1 MKKHL
6 LIFSLLLAFGALSLQ
21 AQNEAKM
28 LRFPAIHG
36 NQVVFSYAG
45 DLYTVDINGGVARQL
60 TNDPE
65 GFEIFARFSPD
76 GKNIAFTGQ
85 YDGNTEVYVMPAE
98 GGEPKRVTYTAT
110 LDRDDLSD
118 RMGPNN
124 IVMTWKDN
132 ENIVYRSRRITW
144 DDFVGQ
150 LFVAN
155 INGGLGEQLAFDEG
169 GWISYSPDGTKIAFN
184 RVMREFRTWKYYRG
198 GMADDVW
205 IFDFKTKELT
215 NITNNVAQ
223 DIFPMWAGNKIYF
236 CSDRDRTMNIFCY
249 DLNTKAITKVT
260 NYTYYDVKYPSL
272 GDNDIIYENGGMLYR
287 LSLADNS
294 INKIPVQIIGD
305 GISSRTKYV
314 DASKFITSSTVSP
327 DGKRIAL
334 SGRGDIWTVPVESGI
349 TRNLTKSDGVHDR
362 SVAWSPD
369 GEYIAYVSDRT
380 GNDELYIQKQDGKEE
395 AIQLTDPKKVSE
407 TYKYQPV
414 WSPDSKKIAWY
425 DKMNRLMYIDVASKK
440 VTEVAKSQD
449 GEMSDFT
456 WSPDSKWIAYSD
468 GNMSEFSR
476 IFIYNLDSKK
486 AEPVTD
492 TWFNSGNPAFD
503 KNGKYLYF
511 TSERDFRPQYSAI
524 EWNYAY
530 REMSRVYMI
539 TLQKDTPSP
548 FLTENDEVSVDK
560 GEPKDEKPGMPEKPG
575 KPGKPEKPGKD
586 GKGPKKEDS
595 KPIKI
600 DFEGILDRIIP
611 LSGINTAYYYNLQAV
626 ENGLYF
632 GQWGERGGGLMF
644 FDLNEKEVKRV
655 GDNGRFELTPDGKK
669 MLVNNRGS
677 YKVIPAP
684 RHEAKGGMGG
694 PGGPGPGG
702 KDDGID
708 LSNMKKWV
716 NLHEEWAQIYTEAW
730 RQMRDFFY
738 APNMHGNDWPAIHDK
753 YSVLIP
759 YCGDR
764 NDVNYLIGEM
774 IGELNIGHAY
784 TGGGDRNMPKRLKL
798 GLLGAELERDGSGYY
813 KINKILKGESWNDAT
828 KSPLTEIGV
837 NAKEGDF
844 IVAVDGVSTK
854 DMTNIYE
861 ALIDK
866 AGKPVV
872 LSLNAKASEN
882 GARDVVI
889 EPIASENSLYYYN
902 MVQKNIEKVSKAT
915 NGQVGYIH
923 IPDMGMEGL
932 NEFVKYFYPQ
942 LTKKALIIDDR
953 GNGGG
958 NVSPMIIERLRR
970 EASMWTVTRNGS
982 AAEIKPNQMMNG
994 PKVLLFNK
1002 YSASDGDLFPWQFK
1016 HYKLGTTIGT
1026 RSWGGVVGIRGSLPF
1041 IDGGTLNRPEFAPFD
1056 QSGNWIIEGHG
1067 VDPDIVIDNNP
1078 YDEFNGVDA
1087 QLDKA
1092 IEVILEQIKNWPE
1105 APAIPEWPDK
1115 TH

>member
-1 MKKHL
+1 MKKNL
-6 LIFSLLLAFGALSLQ
+6 LIFSLLLALGTLSLQ

-45 DLYTVDINGGVARQL
+45 DLYTVDINGGEARQL
-60 TNDPE
+60 TNDSD

-85 YDGNTEVYVMPAE
+85 YDGNTEVYVMPSQ

-144 DDFVGQ
+144 DDFVGH

-155 INGGLGEQLAFDEG
+155 INGGLGEQLPFEEG
-169 GWISYSPDGTKIAFN
+169 GWISYSPDGQKIAFN

-198 GMADDVW
+198 GMADDIW
-205 IFDFKTKELT
+205 IFDFNTKELT
-215 NITNNVAQ
+215 NITNDVAQ
-223 DIFPMWAGNKIYF
+223 DIFPMWVDNKIYF
-236 CSDRDRTMNIFCY
+236 CSDRDHTMNIFCY
-249 DLNTKAITKVT
+249 NLDNKELTKVT
-260 NYTYYDVKYPSL
+260 DYTYYDVKYPSL
-272 GDNDIIYENGGMLYR
+272 GDNDIVYENGGMLYR
-287 LSLADNS
+287 LNLKD
-294 INKIPVQIIGD
+294 NKIYPIKVKIVND
-305 GISSRTKYV
+305 GISSRKKYV
-314 DASKFITSSTVSP
+314 DASKYINSGDVSP
-327 DGKRIAL
+327 DGKRIVLGA
-334 SGRGDIWTVPVESGI
+334 RGDVWTLPVESGI
-349 TRNLTKSDGVHDR
+349 TRNLTKSDGAHDR
-362 SVAWSPD
+362 NVAWSPD
-369 GEYIAYVSDRT
+369 GEYIAYISDRT

-395 AIQLTDPKKVSE
+395 AIQLTDPKSVSE
-407 TYKYQPV
+407 TYKYQPS
-414 WSPDSKKIAWY
+414 WSPDSKKITWY
-425 DKMNRLMYIDVASKK
+425 DKMNRLMMIDVKSKK

-449 GEMSDFT
+449 GEMRDFA

-468 GNMSEFSR
+468 NNMSEFSR
-476 IFIYNLDSKK
+476 IFIYNVDNQK

-492 TWFNSGNPAFD
+492 TWFNSSNPTFD

-511 TSERDFRPQYSAI
+511 TSERDFNPTYSSV

-530 REMSRVYMI
+530 REMSRIYMI

-548 FLTENDEVSVDK
+548 FLATNDEVSVEK
-560 GEPKDEKPGMPEKPG
+560 GEAKDEKPGKSD
-575 KPGKPEKPGKD
+575 KD
-586 GKGPKKEDS
+586 KS
-595 KPIKI
+595 IKI
-600 DFEGILDRIIP
+600 DFEGIMSRIIP
-611 LSGINTAYYYNLQAV
+611 LPDLNTAYYYDLNAV
-626 ENGLYF
+626 ENGLYYMS
-632 GQWGERGGGLMF
+632 WGNRGGGLYF
-644 FDLNEKEVKRV
+644 YDLSAKEATRI
-655 GDNGRFELTPDGKK
+655 GDFNGYSLTPDGKK
-669 MLVNNRGS
+669 M
-677 YKVIPAP
+677 VIRKRWDMAVINTPK
-684 RHEAKGGMGG
+684 REVKGIDK
-694 PGGPGPGG
+694 P
-702 KDDGID
+702 ID

-784 TGGGDRNMPKRLKL
+784 TGGGDRVETPRLKL
-798 GLLGAELERDGSGYY
+798 GLLGAELERDASGYY
-813 KINKILKGESWNDAT
+813 KIKKILKGESWNDAT
-828 KSPLTEIGV
+828 ISPLTEIGV

-854 DMTNIYE
+854 DMVNIYE
-861 ALIDK
+861 ALVDK
-866 AGKPVV
+866 AGKAVV
-872 LSLNAKASEN
+872 LSLNSKASEST
-882 GARDVVI
+882 ARNVVVM
-889 EPIASENSLYYYN
+889 PIASENSLYYYN
-902 MVQKNIEKVSKAT
+902 MVQNNIEKVNKAT

-923 IPDMGMEGL
+923 IPDMGVEGL

-970 EASMWTVTRNGS
+970 EASMWTVTRNGN
-982 AAEIKPNQMMNG
+982 AAEIKPNQMING

-1056 QSGNWIIEGHG
+1056 QNGNWIIEGHG

-1092 IEVILEQIKNWPE
+1092 IEVILEQMKDWPE
-1105 APAIPEWPDK
+1105 APAVPAWPDK

>member
-1 MKKHL
+1 MKKNL
-6 LIFSLLLAFGALSLQ
+6 LIFSMLLAFGALSLQ

-45 DLYTVDINGGVARQL
+45 DLYTVDINGGEARQL
-60 TNDPE
+60 TNDPD

-85 YDGNTEVYVMPAE
+85 YDGNTEVYVMPAQ

-155 INGGLGEQLAFDEG
+155 INGGLGEQLPFEEG
-169 GWISYSPDGTKIAFN
+169 GWITYSPDGQKIAFN

-205 IFDFKTKELT
+205 IFDFNTKELT

-223 DIFPMWAGNKIYF
+223 DIFPMWAGDKIYF

-249 DLNTKAITKVT
+249 DLKTKALTKVT
-260 NYTYYDVKYPSL
+260 DYTYYDVKYPSL
-272 GDNDIIYENGGMLYR
+272 GDNDIVYENGGELYR
-287 LSLADNS
+287 LSLKDNS
-294 INKIPVQIIGD
+294 IHKIPVQIIGD
-305 GISSRTKYV
+305 GISTRTKYV
-314 DASKFITSSTVSP
+314 DASKFITSGSVSP
-327 DGKRIAL
+327 DGKRVAIGA
-334 SGRGDIWTVPVESGI
+334 RGDVWTLPVESGI

-362 SVAWSPD
+362 NVAWSPD
-369 GEYIAYVSDRT
+369 GEYIAYISDRT
-380 GNDELYIQKQDGKEE
+380 GNDEIYIQKQDGKEE
-395 AIQLTDPKKVSE
+395 AIQLTDPQKVSE
-407 TYKYQPV
+407 TYKYELS

-425 DKMNRLMYIDVASKK
+425 DKMNRLMMIDVATKK
-440 VTEVAKSQD
+440 VTEIAKSEA
-449 GEMSDFT
+449 GEIDDYA
-456 WSPDSKWIAYSD
+456 WSPDSKWIAFCDSK
-468 GNMSEFSR
+468 MSEFSQ
-476 IFIYNLDSKK
+476 IFIYNVDTQKTE
-486 AEPVTD
+486 AVTD
-492 TWFNSGNPAFD
+492 TWFSSGNPTFD

-511 TSERDFRPQYSAI
+511 VSARDFNPTYSNV

-530 REMSRVYMI
+530 REMSRIYMV

-548 FLTENDEVSVDK
+548 FLKKNDEVSIEK
-560 GEPKDEKPGMPEKPG
+560 GDAKDEKPGK
-575 KPGKPEKPGKD
+575 GKD
-586 GKGPKKEDS
+586 KKKDSKKEDDKS
-595 KPIKI
+595 IKI
-600 DFEGILDRIIP
+600 DFEGITSRIIP
-611 LSGINTAYYYNLQAV
+611 LPDLNNSNYYDLQVV
-626 ENGLYF
+626 ENGLYYMK
-632 GQWGERGGGLMF
+632 WGNRGGGLYYY
-644 FDLNEKEVKRV
+644 DLDGKEETKI
-655 GDNGRFELTPDGKK
+655 GDFSGYDLTPDGKK
-669 MLVNNRGS
+669 MVVRKRWNMA
-677 YKVIPAP
+677 VIDAP
-684 RHEAKGGMGG
+684 KREVKGIDN
-694 PGGPGPGG
+694 P
-702 KDDGID
+702 ID

-753 YSVLIP
+753 YAVLIP

-784 TGGGDRNMPKRLKL
+784 TGGGDRNPVRRLTL

-813 KINKILKGESWNDAT
+813 KIKRILKGESWNEAAT
-828 KSPLTEIGV
+828 SPLTELGV

-844 IVAVDGVSTK
+844 IVAIDGVSTK
-854 DMTNIYE
+854 DMNNIYE

-866 AGKPVV
+866 AGKAVV
-872 LSLNAKASEN
+872 LSLNTKASES
-882 GARDVVI
+882 GARDVVVT
-889 EPIASENSLYYYN
+889 PIASENSLYYYN
-902 MVQKNIEKVSKAT
+902 MVQNNIEKVTKAT

-923 IPDMGMEGL
+923 IPDMGPEGL

-970 EASMWTVTRNGS
+970 EASMWTVTRNGN

-1056 QSGNWIIEGHG
+1056 QNGNWIIEGHG

-1078 YDEFNGVDA
+1078 YDEFNGIDA

-1092 IEVILEQIKNWPE
+1092 IEVILEQMKDWPE

>member
-1 MKKHL
+1 MKKNL
-6 LIFSLLLAFGALSLQ
+6 LIFSLLLAFGTLSLQ

-36 NQVVFSYAG
+36 NQVVFSHAG
-45 DLYTVDINGGVARQL
+45 DLYTVEINGGVARQL

-98 GGEPKRVTYTAT
+98 GGEPQRVTYTAT

-144 DDFVGQ
+144 DDFIGH

-155 INGGLGEQLAFDEG
+155 INGGLGEQLPFEEG
-169 GWISYSPDGTKIAFN
+169 SWITYSPDGTKIAFN

-205 IFDFKTKELT
+205 IFDFNTKELT

-223 DIFPMWAGNKIYF
+223 DIFPMWAGDKIYF

-249 DLNTKAITKVT
+249 DLKTKAITKVT

-272 GDNDIIYENGGMLYR
+272 GDNDIVYENGGELFR
-287 LSLADNS
+287 LSLKDNS
-294 INKIPVQIIGD
+294 IHPIPVQIIGD

-314 DASKFITSSTVSP
+314 DASKFITSGDVSP
-327 DGKRIAL
+327 DGKRIVLGA
-334 SGRGDIWTVPVESGI
+334 RGDVWTLPVESGI

-362 SVAWSPD
+362 NVAWSPD
-369 GEYIAYVSDRT
+369 GEYIAYISDRT

-395 AIQLTDPKKVSE
+395 AIQLTDPKSVSE
-407 TYKYQPV
+407 TYKYQPS
-414 WSPDSKKIAWY
+414 WSPDSKKITWY
-425 DKMNRLMYIDVASKK
+425 DKMNRLMMVDVASKK

-449 GEMSDFT
+449 GEMRDFA

-468 GNMSEFSR
+468 NNMSEFSR
-476 IFIYNLDSKK
+476 IFIYNVDTQK

-492 TWFNSGNPAFD
+492 TWFNSSNPTFD

-511 TSERDFRPQYSAI
+511 TSERDFNPTYSSV

-530 REMSRVYMI
+530 REMSRIYMI
-539 TLQKDTPSP
+539 TLLKDTPSP
-548 FLTENDEVSVDK
+548 FLTKNDEVTVDK
-560 GEPKDEKPGMPEKPG
+560 GDAKEEKSG
-575 KPGKPEKPGKD
+575 KSDKGKD
-586 GKGPKKEDS
+586 KKKDSKKEDD
-595 KPIKI
+595 KTIKI
-600 DFEGILDRIIP
+600 DFEGIMSRIIP
-611 LSGINTAYYYNLQAV
+611 LPDLNTAYYYDLNAV
-626 ENGLYF
+626 ENGLYYMS
-632 GQWGERGGGLMF
+632 WGNRGGGLYYY
-644 FDLNEKEVKRV
+644 DLEEKEATKI
-655 GDNGRFELTPDGKK
+655 GDFNDYYLTPDGKK
-669 MLVNNRGS
+669 MVVRKRWNIA
-677 YKVIPAP
+677 VINAP
-684 RHEAKGGMGG
+684 KREVKGIDE
-694 PGGPGPGG
+694 P
-702 KDDGID
+702 ID

-753 YSVLIP
+753 YAVLIP

-784 TGGGDRNMPKRLKL
+784 TGGGDRVETPRLKL

-828 KSPLTEIGV
+828 ISPLTEIGV
-837 NAKEGDF
+837 NANEGDF

-854 DMTNIYE
+854 DMNNIYE
-861 ALIDK
+861 ALVDK
-866 AGKPVV
+866 AGKAVV
-872 LSLNAKASEN
+872 LSLNTKASEG
-882 GARDVVI
+882 GARDVVVT
-889 EPIASENSLYYYN
+889 PIASENSLYYYN
-902 MVQKNIEKVSKAT
+902 MVQNNIEKVSKAT

-923 IPDMGMEGL
+923 IPDMGPEGL

-970 EASMWTVTRNGS
+970 EASMWTVTRNGN
-982 AAEIKPNQMMNG
+982 AAEIKPNQMING

-1056 QSGNWIIEGHG
+1056 QNGNWIIEGHG

-1092 IEVILEQIKNWPE
+1092 IEVILEQMKDWPE
-1105 APAIPEWPDK
+1105 APAVPEWPDK

>member
-1 MKKHL
+1 MKRKL
-6 LIFSLLLAFGALSLQ
+6 LIFSMLLALGTFAMQ
-21 AQNEAKM
+21 AQDNAKM

-45 DLYTVDINGGVARQL
+45 DLYTVGINGGVAQQL
-60 TNDPE
+60 TNDPD

-76 GKNIAFTGQ
+76 GKKIAFTGQ
-85 YDGNTEVYVMPAE
+85 YDGNTEVYVIPSE
-98 GGEPKRVTYTAT
+98 GGVPQRVTYTAT

-124 IVMTWKDN
+124 ILMTWKDN
-132 ENIVYRSRRITW
+132 ENIVYRSRKITW
-144 DDFVGQ
+144 DDFIGH

-155 INGGLGEQLAFDEG
+155 INGGLNEQLPFSEG
-169 GWISYSPDGTKIAFN
+169 GWLSYSPDGSKIAFN

-205 IFDFKTKELT
+205 IFDFNTKELT
-215 NITNNVAQ
+215 NITNNDAQ
-223 DIFPMWAGNKIYF
+223 DIFPMWVGNKIYF

-249 DLNTKAITKVT
+249 NIDNKQLTKIT
-260 NYTYYDVKYPSL
+260 NYTLYDVKYPSL
-272 GDNDIIYENGGMLYR
+272 GDNDIVYENGGELFR
-287 LSLADNS
+287 LSLKDHS
-294 INKIPVQIIGD
+294 IHPIPVKIMSD

-314 DASKFITSSTVSP
+314 DASKNITSSTVSP

-334 SGRGDIWTVPVESGI
+334 GARGDIWTVPVEQGI

-362 SVAWSPD
+362 NVAWSPD
-369 GEYIAYVSDRT
+369 GEYIAYISDRT

-395 AIQLTDPKKVSE
+395 AIQLTDPQSVSE
-407 TYKYQPV
+407 TYKYSAK
-414 WSPDSKKIAWY
+414 WSPDSKKLVWY
-425 DKMNRLMYIDVASKK
+425 DKMNRLIMIDVKSKK
-440 VTEVAKSQD
+440 VTEITRSQA
-449 GEMSDFT
+449 GEIRNFT
-456 WSPDSKWIAYSD
+456 WSPDSKWIAFVSS
-468 GNMSEFSR
+468 NISEFSR
-476 IFIYNLDSKK
+476 IFIYNIDNQKI
-486 AEPVTD
+486 EPVTD
-492 TWFNSGNPAFD
+492 TWFNSSNPVFD

-511 TSERDFRPQYSAI
+511 TSERDFNPTYSNV
-524 EWNYAY
+524 EWNFAY
-530 REMSRVYMI
+530 SEMSRIYLV

-548 FLTENDEVSVDK
+548 FLTGNDEVEIEKSEGKNAKDDK
-560 GEPKDEKPGMPEKPG
+560 DKKKDSKKNDEK
-575 KPGKPEKPGKD
+575 
-586 GKGPKKEDS
+586 S
-595 KPIKI
+595 IKI
-600 DFEGILDRIIP
+600 DFEGIMNRIISIP
-611 LSGINTAYYYNLQAV
+611 DMDVAYYYNLQAV
-626 ENGLYF
+626 ENGLYYAI
-632 GQWGERGGGLMF
+632 WGDKRGLYF
-644 FDLNEKEVKRV
+644 FDMNEKESNKI
-655 GDNGRFELTPDGKK
+655 GDFGSYELTPDGKK
-669 MLVNNRGS
+669 MLVRNHGK
-677 YKVIPAP
+677 YMVINAP
-684 RHEAKGGMGG
+684 KREVKGAE
-694 PGGPGPGG
+694 
-702 KDDGID
+702 KDAID
-708 LSNMKKWV
+708 LSSMKKWV

-784 TGGGDRNMPKRLKL
+784 TGGGDRNPVRRLKT
-798 GLLGAELERDGSGYY
+798 GLLGAELERDASGYY
-813 KINKILKGESWNDAT
+813 KITKILKGESWNDGT
-828 KSPLTEIGV
+828 ISPLTEIGV

-854 DMTNIYE
+854 DMNNIYE

-866 AGKPVV
+866 AGKAVL
-872 LSLNAKASEN
+872 LSLNGSASEK
-882 GARDVVI
+882 GARDVVVK
-889 EPIASENSLYYYN
+889 PIASENSLYYYN
-902 MVQKNIEKVSKAT
+902 MVQNNIEKVSKAT
-915 NGQVGYIH
+915 DGQVGYIH
-923 IPDMGMEGL
+923 IPDMGPEGL

-970 EASMWTVTRNGS
+970 EVAMYTMTRNSG
-982 AAEIKPNQMMNG
+982 AEIKPFQMMNG

-1016 HYKLGTTIGT
+1016 HYKIGTTIGT

-1056 QSGNWIIEGHG
+1056 QNGNWIIEGHG

-1078 YDEFNGVDA
+1078 YDEFNGIDA

-1092 IEVILEQIKNWPE
+1092 IEVILEQMKDWPKQPE
-1105 APAIPEWPDK
+1105 MPAWPDK

>member
-1 MKKHL
+1 MKCKL
-6 LIFSLLLAFGALSLQ
+6 FIFSLLLAGTLTVQ
-21 AQNEAKM
+21 AQNDAKM

-45 DLYTVDINGGVARQL
+45 DLYTVDIKGGLARQL

-98 GGEPKRVTYTAT
+98 GGEPQRVTYTAT

-144 DDFVGQ
+144 DDFIGH

-155 INGGLGEQLAFDEG
+155 INGGLGEQLPFEEG
-169 GWISYSPDGTKIAFN
+169 GWITYSPDGTKIAFN

-205 IFDFKTKELT
+205 IFDFNTKELT

-223 DIFPMWAGNKIYF
+223 DIFPMWAGDKIYF

-249 DLNTKAITKVT
+249 DLKTKAITKVT

-272 GDNDIIYENGGMLYR
+272 GDNDIVYENGGELFR
-287 LSLADNS
+287 LSLKDHS
-294 INKIPVQIIGD
+294 IHPIPVQIIGD
-305 GISSRTKYV
+305 GISTRTKYI
-314 DASKFITSSTVSP
+314 DASKFITSGDVSP
-327 DGKRIAL
+327 DGKRIVLGA
-334 SGRGDIWTVPVESGI
+334 RGDVWTLPVESGI

-362 SVAWSPD
+362 NVAWSPD
-369 GEYIAYVSDRT
+369 GEYIAYISDRT

-395 AIQLTDPKKVSE
+395 AIQLTDPQKVSE
-407 TYKYQPV
+407 TYKYQPS
-414 WSPDSKKIAWY
+414 WSPDSKKITWY
-425 DKMNRLMYIDVASKK
+425 DKMNRLMMIDVASKK

-449 GEMSDFT
+449 GEMRDFS

-468 GNMSEFSR
+468 NNMSEFSR
-476 IFIYNLDSKK
+476 IFIYNVDTQK

-492 TWFNSGNPAFD
+492 TWFNSSNPTFD

-511 TSERDFRPQYSAI
+511 TSERDFNPTYSSV

-530 REMSRVYMI
+530 REMSRIYII

-548 FLTENDEVSVDK
+548 FLTKNDEVTVDK
-560 GEPKDEKPGMPEKPG
+560 GEAKDEKSG
-575 KPGKPEKPGKD
+575 KSDKGKD
-586 GKGPKKEDS
+586 KKKDSKKEDALS
-595 KPIKI
+595 IKI
-600 DFEGILDRIIP
+600 DFEGIMSRIIP
-611 LSGINTAYYYNLQAV
+611 LPDLNTAYYYDLNAV
-626 ENGLYF
+626 ENGLYYMS
-632 GQWGERGGGLMF
+632 WGNRGSVLYF
-644 FDLNEKEVKRV
+644 YDLEEKEATKI
-655 GDNGRFELTPDGKK
+655 GDFNDYYMTPDGKK
-669 MLVNNRGS
+669 MVVRKRWNIA
-677 YKVIPAP
+677 VINAP
-684 RHEAKGGMGG
+684 KREVKGIDE
-694 PGGPGPGG
+694 P
-702 KDDGID
+702 ID

-753 YSVLIP
+753 YAVLIP

-784 TGGGDRNMPKRLKL
+784 TGGGDRVETLRLKL

-828 KSPLTEIGV
+828 ISPLTEIGV

-844 IVAVDGVSTK
+844 IVAIDGVSTK
-854 DMTNIYE
+854 DMVNIYE

-866 AGKPVV
+866 AGKAVV
-872 LSLNAKASEN
+872 LSLNSKASES
-882 GARDVVI
+882 GARDVVVTPI
-889 EPIASENSLYYYN
+889 ESENSLYYYN
-902 MVQKNIEKVSKAT
+902 MVQNNIEKVSKAT

-923 IPDMGMEGL
+923 IPDMGVEGL

-970 EASMWTVTRNGS
+970 EASMWTVTRNGN
-982 AAEIKPNQMMNG
+982 AAEIKPNQMVNG

-1056 QSGNWIIEGHG
+1056 QNGNWIIEGHG

-1092 IEVILEQIKNWPE
+1092 IEVILEQMKDWPE

>member
-1 MKKHL
+1 MKKNL
-6 LIFSLLLAFGALSLQ
+6 LIFSMLLAFGALSLQ

-45 DLYTVDINGGVARQL
+45 DLYTVDINGGEARQL
-60 TNDPE
+60 TNDPD

-85 YDGNTEVYVMPAE
+85 YDGNTEVYVMPAQ
-98 GGEPKRVTYTAT
+98 GGEPKRVTYTST

-155 INGGLGEQLAFDEG
+155 INGGLGEQLPFEEG
-169 GWISYSPDGTKIAFN
+169 GWITYSPDGQKIAFN

-205 IFDFKTKELT
+205 IFDFNTKELT

-223 DIFPMWAGNKIYF
+223 DIFPMWAGDKIYF

-249 DLNTKAITKVT
+249 DLKTKAITKVT

-272 GDNDIIYENGGMLYR
+272 GDNDIVYENGGMLYR
-287 LSLADNS
+287 LSLKDNS
-294 INKIPVQIIGD
+294 IHPIKVRIVND
-305 GISSRTKYV
+305 GISSRTKYI
-314 DASKFITSSTVSP
+314 DASKFITSGDVSP
-327 DGKRIAL
+327 DGKRIVLGA
-334 SGRGDIWTVPVESGI
+334 RGDVWTLPVESGI

-362 SVAWSPD
+362 NVAWSPD
-369 GEYIAYVSDRT
+369 GEYIAYISDRT

-395 AIQLTDPKKVSE
+395 AIQLTDPKSVSE
-407 TYKYQPV
+407 TYKYQPS

-425 DKMNRLMYIDVASKK
+425 DKMNRLMVIDVASKK
-440 VTEVAKSQD
+440 VTEVAKSQA
-449 GEMSDFT
+449 GEMGDFT
-456 WSPDSKWIAYSD
+456 WSPDSKWIAYTD
-468 GNMSEFSR
+468 ANMSEFSR
-476 IFIYNLDSKK
+476 IFIYNVDTQKS
-486 AEPVTD
+486 EPVTD
-492 TWFNSGNPAFD
+492 TWFNSSNPTFD

-511 TSERDFRPQYSAI
+511 TSERDFNPTYSSV

-530 REMSRVYMI
+530 REQSRIYLI

-548 FLTENDEVSVDK
+548 FLAKNDEVKVEK
-560 GEPKDEKPGMPEKPG
+560 GEAKEEKH
-575 KPGKPEKPGKD
+575 GKD
-586 GKGPKKEDS
+586 KKKDSKKEDNKS
-595 KPIKI
+595 IKI
-600 DFEGILDRIIP
+600 DFEGIMSRIIP
-611 LSGINTAYYYNLQAV
+611 LSDIKTAYYYELKGV
-626 ENGLYF
+626 ENGLYYMS
-632 GQWGERGGGLMF
+632 WGNRGGGLYYY
-644 FDLNEKEVKRV
+644 DLEEKEATRI
-655 GDNGRFELTPDGKK
+655 GDFNGYGLTPDGKK
-669 MLVNNRGS
+669 MIVR
-677 YKVIPAP
+677 KRWDIAVINAP
-684 RHEAKGGMGG
+684 KREVKSIDN
-694 PGGPGPGG
+694 PV
-702 KDDGID
+702 D

-784 TGGGDRNMPKRLKL
+784 TGGGDRVETSRLKL

-813 KINKILKGESWNDAT
+813 KIKKILKGESWNDAT
-828 KSPLTEIGV
+828 ISPLTEIGV

-854 DMTNIYE
+854 NMNNIYE
-861 ALIDK
+861 SLVDK
-866 AGKPVV
+866 AGKAVV
-872 LSLNAKASEN
+872 LTLNTKASEN
-882 GARDVVI
+882 GARDVVVT
-889 EPIASENSLYYYN
+889 PISSENSLYYYN
-902 MVQKNIEKVSKAT
+902 MVQNNIEKVNKAT

-923 IPDMGMEGL
+923 IPDMGREGL

-970 EASMWTVTRNGS
+970 EAAMWTVTRNGG

-1056 QSGNWIIEGHG
+1056 QNGNWIIEGHG

-1078 YDEFNGVDA
+1078 YDEFNGIDA

-1092 IEVILEQIKNWPE
+1092 IEVILEQMKDWPE
-1105 APAIPEWPDK
+1105 APAVPAWPDK

>member
-1 MKKHL
+1 MKRNL
-6 LIFSLLLAFGALSLQ
+6 LIFSMLLALGTLSMQ

-60 TNDPE
+60 TNDPD

-85 YDGNTEVYVMPAE
+85 YDGNTEVYVMPSE
-98 GGEPKRVTYTAT
+98 GGEPQRVTYTAT

-155 INGGLGEQLAFDEG
+155 INGGLGEQLPFAEG
-169 GWISYSPDGTKIAFN
+169 GWISYSPDGQKIAFN

-205 IFDFKTKELT
+205 IFDFNTKELT
-215 NITNNVAQ
+215 NITNNDAQ
-223 DIFPMWAGNKIYF
+223 DIFPMWAGNKVYF

-249 DLNTKAITKVT
+249 NLDNKQLTKVT
-260 NYTYYDVKYPSL
+260 DYTYYDVKYPSL
-272 GDNDIIYENGGMLYR
+272 GDNDIVYENGGELYR
-287 LSLADNS
+287 LSLKDNS
-294 INKIPVQIIGD
+294 IHPILVQIIGD

-314 DASKFITSSTVSP
+314 DASKFITSGDVSP
-327 DGKRIAL
+327 DGKRIVLGA
-334 SGRGDIWTVPVESGI
+334 RGDVWTLPVESGI

-362 SVAWSPD
+362 NVAWSPD
-369 GEYIAYVSDRT
+369 GEYIAYISDRT

-395 AIQLTDPKKVSE
+395 AIQLTDPKLVSE
-407 TYKYQPV
+407 TYKYQPS
-414 WSPDSKKIAWY
+414 WSPDSKKITWY
-425 DKMNRLMYIDVASKK
+425 DKMNRLMMVDVASKK

-449 GEMSDFT
+449 GEMRDFT

-468 GNMSEFSR
+468 NNMSEFSR
-476 IFIYNLDSKK
+476 IFIYNVDTQK

-492 TWFNSGNPAFD
+492 TWFNSSNPTFD

-511 TSERDFRPQYSAI
+511 TSERDFNPNYSSI
-524 EWNYAY
+524 EWNFSYD
-530 REMSRVYMI
+530 EMSRIYII

-548 FLTENDEVSVDK
+548 FLTKNDEVTVDK
-560 GEPKDEKPGMPEKPG
+560 GDAKEEKSG
-575 KPGKPEKPGKD
+575 KSDKGKD
-586 GKGPKKEDS
+586 KKKDSKKEDDKS
-595 KPIKI
+595 IKI
-600 DFEGILDRIIP
+600 DFEGIMSRVIP
-611 LSGINTAYYYNLQAV
+611 LPDLNTAYYYDLNAV
-626 ENGLYF
+626 ENGLYYMS
-632 GQWGERGGGLMF
+632 WGNRGGGLYF
-644 FDLNEKEVKRV
+644 YDLEEKEATKI
-655 GDNGRFELTPDGKK
+655 GDFNDYYLTPDGKK
-669 MLVNNRGS
+669 MVVRKRWNIA
-677 YKVIPAP
+677 VINAP
-684 RHEAKGGMGG
+684 KREVKGIDE
-694 PGGPGPGG
+694 P
-702 KDDGID
+702 ID

-738 APNMHGNDWPAIHDK
+738 APNMHGNDWSAIHDK
-753 YSVLIP
+753 YAVLIP

-764 NDVNYLIGEM
+764 DDVNYLIGEM

-784 TGGGDRNMPKRLKL
+784 TGGGDRDPVRRLKL

-828 KSPLTEIGV
+828 ISPLTEIGV
-837 NAKEGDF
+837 NAKEGDY

-866 AGKPVV
+866 AGKAV
-872 LSLNAKASEN
+872 LISLNSKASEN
-882 GARDVVI
+882 GARDVVVT
-889 EPIASENSLYYYN
+889 PIASENSLYYYN
-902 MVQKNIEKVSKAT
+902 MVQNNIEKVSKAT

-923 IPDMGMEGL
+923 IPDMGPEGL

-1016 HYKLGTTIGT
+1016 HYKIGTTIGT

-1056 QSGNWIIEGHG
+1056 QNGNWIIEGHG

-1092 IEVILEQIKNWPE
+1092 IEVILEQMKDWPE

>member
-1 MKKHL
+1 MKKHFF
-6 LIFSLLLAFGALSLQ
+6 IFTILLALGTLSLQ

-60 TNDPE
+60 TNDPD

-98 GGEPKRVTYTAT
+98 GGVPQRVTYTAT

-144 DDFVGQ
+144 DDFVGH

-155 INGGLGEQLAFDEG
+155 INGGLGEMLPFNEG
-169 GWISYSPDGTKIAFN
+169 GWITYSPDGQKIAFN
-184 RVMREFRTWKYYRG
+184 RVMREFRTWKYYKG

-205 IFDFKTKELT
+205 IFDFNTKELT
-215 NITNNVAQ
+215 NITNNDAQ

-249 DLNTKAITKVT
+249 DIDTKQIAKVT
-260 NYTYYDVKYPSL
+260 NYTYYDVKFPSL
-272 GDNDIIYENGGMLYR
+272 SDNDIVYENGGELFR
-287 LSLADNS
+287 LSLKDNS
-294 INKIPVQIIGD
+294 IHKIPVEIVGD
-305 GISSRTKYV
+305 GISSRKKYV
-314 DASKFITSSTVSP
+314 DASKNITSGSVSP
-327 DGKRIAL
+327 DGKRIVL
-334 SGRGDIWTVPVESGI
+334 SARGDVWTLPVESGI

-362 SVAWSPD
+362 NVAWSPD
-369 GEYIAYVSDRT
+369 GEYIAYISDRT

-395 AIQLTDPKKVSE
+395 AIQLTDPQKVSE
-407 TYKYQPV
+407 TYKYQPS
-414 WSPDSKKIAWY
+414 WSPDSKKIVWY
-425 DKMNRLMYIDVASKK
+425 DKMNRLMMIDVASKK
-440 VTEVAKSQD
+440 VTEIAKSED
-449 GEMSDFT
+449 GEMSDFA

-468 GNMSEFSR
+468 SKVSEFSR
-476 IFIYNLDSKK
+476 IFIYNVDSKK
-486 AEPVTD
+486 TEVVTD
-492 TWFNSGNPAFD
+492 TWFNSENPTFD

-511 TSERDFRPQYSAI
+511 TSERDFNPTYSNV

-530 REMSRVYMI
+530 REMSRIYMV

-548 FLTENDEVSVDK
+548 FLATNDEVSIEK
-560 GEPKDEKPGMPEKPG
+560 GDAKDEKPGK
-575 KPGKPEKPGKD
+575 
-586 GKGPKKEDS
+586 DS
-595 KPIKI
+595 KKDDVKSIKI
-600 DFEGILDRIIP
+600 DFEGITNRIIP
-611 LSGINTAYYYNLQAV
+611 LPDVKTAYYYDLQAV
-626 ENGLYF
+626 ENGLYYMT
-632 GQWGERGGGLMF
+632 WSNRDGGLF
-644 FDLNEKEVKRV
+644 YYDLGEKEATKI
-655 GDNGRFELTPDGKK
+655 GDFNGYYLTPDGKK
-669 MLVNNRGS
+669 MVLRKRWDMAVVNTPKR
-677 YKVIPAP
+677 
-684 RHEAKGGMGG
+684 EMKGIEN
-694 PGGPGPGG
+694 P
-702 KDDGID
+702 ID

-716 NLHEEWAQIYTEAW
+716 NLHEEWAQIYQEAW

-738 APNMHGNDWPAIHDK
+738 APNMHGNDWPAIYEK
-753 YSVLIP
+753 YAVLIP

-784 TGGGDRNMPKRLKL
+784 TGGGDRNPVRRLTT

-828 KSPLTEIGV
+828 ISPLTEIGV
-837 NAKEGDF
+837 NANEGDF
-844 IVAVDGVSTK
+844 IVAIDGVSTK
-854 DMTNIYE
+854 DMTNFYE

-866 AGKPVV
+866 ANKPVV
-872 LSLNAKASEN
+872 LSLNARASEK
-882 GARDVVI
+882 GARDVVVK
-889 EPIASENSLYYYN
+889 PIASENSLYYYN
-902 MVQKNIEKVSKAT
+902 MVQTNIEKVSKAT

-923 IPDMGMEGL
+923 IPDMGPEGL

-970 EASMWTVTRNGS
+970 EAAMWTITRNGG

-1078 YDEFNGVDA
+1078 YDEFNGIDA

-1092 IEVILEQIKNWPE
+1092 IEVILEQMKDWPE
-1105 APAIPEWPDK
+1105 APAVPEWPDK

>member
-132 ENIVYRSRRITW
+132 ENIVYRSRRVTW

-155 INGGLGEQLAFDEG
+155 INGGLGEQLPFDEG

-1092 IEVILEQIKNWPE
+1092 IEVILEQMKNWPE

>member
-1 MKKHL
+1 MKKHFF
-6 LIFSLLLAFGALSLQ
+6 IFTMLLALGTLSLQ

-60 TNDPE
+60 TNDPD

-98 GGEPKRVTYTAT
+98 GGVPQRVTYTAT

-155 INGGLGEQLAFDEG
+155 IKGGLGEQLPFEEG
-169 GWISYSPDGTKIAFN
+169 GWITYSPDGQKIAFN

-223 DIFPMWAGNKIYF
+223 DIFPMWAGDKIYF

-249 DLNTKAITKVT
+249 DLNTKQTTKVT
-260 NYTYYDVKYPSL
+260 DYTYYDVKYPSL
-272 GDNDIIYENGGMLYR
+272 GDNDIVYENGGELYR
-287 LSLADNS
+287 LSLKDNS
-294 INKIPVQIIGD
+294 INKIQVQIIGD
-305 GISSRTKYV
+305 GISSRTKYI
-314 DASKFITSSTVSP
+314 DASKFITSGDVSP
-327 DGKRIAL
+327 DGKRIVLGA
-334 SGRGDIWTVPVESGI
+334 RGDVWTLPVESGI

-362 SVAWSPD
+362 NVAWSPD
-369 GEYIAYVSDRT
+369 GEYIAYISDRT

-395 AIQLTDPKKVSE
+395 AIKLTDPQKVSE
-407 TYKYQPV
+407 TYKYQPS

-425 DKMNRLMYIDVASKK
+425 DKMNRLMMIDVKSKK

-449 GEMSDFT
+449 GEMSDFA

-468 GNMSEFSR
+468 NNMSEFSR
-476 IFIYNLDSKK
+476 IFIYNVDTQKI
-486 AEPVTD
+486 EPVTD
-492 TWFNSGNPAFD
+492 TWFNSSNPTFD

-511 TSERDFRPQYSAI
+511 TSERDFNPTYSSV

-530 REMSRVYMI
+530 REMSRIYMI

-548 FLTENDEVSVDK
+548 FLAKNDEVTVDK
-560 GEPKDEKPGMPEKPG
+560 GEAKDEKSSKSD
-575 KPGKPEKPGKD
+575 KSKD
-586 GKGPKKEDS
+586 KKKDTKKEDDKS
-595 KPIKI
+595 IKI
-600 DFEGILDRIIP
+600 DFEGITSRIIP
-611 LSGINTAYYYNLQAV
+611 LPELNTGYYYYLQAV
-626 ENGLYF
+626 ENGLYYMT
-632 GQWGERGGGLMF
+632 WSNRGGGLYYY
-644 FDLNEKEVKRV
+644 DLDEKEATKI
-655 GDNGRFELTPDGKK
+655 GDFSGYYITPDGKK
-669 MLVNNRGS
+669 MAIRKRWDLA
-677 YKVIPAP
+677 VINTPK
-684 RHEAKGGMGG
+684 REVKGIEK
-694 PGGPGPGG
+694 P
-702 KDDGID
+702 ID

-798 GLLGAELERDGSGYY
+798 GLLGAELERDDSGYY
-813 KINKILKGESWNDAT
+813 KIKKILKGESWNEAT

-854 DMTNIYE
+854 DMVNIHE

-872 LSLNAKASEN
+872 LSLNSKASES
-882 GARDVVI
+882 GAHDVVI
-889 EPIASENSLYYYN
+889 EPIASENALYYYN
-902 MVQKNIEKVSKAT
+902 MVQNNIEKVSKAT

-923 IPDMGMEGL
+923 IPDMGPEGL

-970 EASMWTVTRNGS
+970 EAAMWTITRNGTQ
-982 AAEIKPNQMMNG
+982 AEIKPNQMMNG

-1056 QSGNWIIEGHG
+1056 QNGNWIIEGHG

-1092 IEVILEQIKNWPE
+1092 IEVILEQMKDWPE
-1105 APAIPEWPDK
+1105 APAVPEWPDK

>member
-1 MKKHL
+1 MKCKL
-6 LIFSLLLAFGALSLQ
+6 FIFSMLFVIGALSSQ

-36 NQVVFSYAG
+36 NQVVFSHAG
-45 DLYTVDINGGVARQL
+45 DLYTVDVNGGVARQL
-60 TNDPE
+60 TNDPD

-76 GKNIAFTGQ
+76 GKHIAFTGQ

-98 GGEPKRVTYTAT
+98 GGVPQRVTYTAT

-155 INGGLGEQLAFDEG
+155 INGGLGEQLPFEEG
-169 GWISYSPDGTKIAFN
+169 GWISYSPDGQKIAFN

-205 IFDFKTKELT
+205 IFDFNTKELT

-249 DLNTKAITKVT
+249 DLQTKAITKIT

-272 GDNDIIYENGGMLYR
+272 GNNDIVYENGGELYR
-287 LSLADNS
+287 LSLKDNS
-294 INKIPVQIIGD
+294 IHKIPVQIIGD
-305 GISSRTKYV
+305 GISSRKKYV
-314 DASKFITSSTVSP
+314 DASKFITSTTVSP

-334 SGRGDIWTVPVESGI
+334 SGRGDIWTMPVESGI

-362 SVAWSPD
+362 NVAWSPD
-369 GEYIAYVSDRT
+369 GKYIAYISDRT
-380 GNDELYIQKQDGKEE
+380 GNDELYIQKQDGKED
-395 AIQLTDPKKVSE
+395 AIQLTDSQSVSE
-407 TYKYQPV
+407 TYKFEPV
-414 WSPDSKKIAWY
+414 WSPDGKKIAWD
-425 DKMNRLMYIDVASKK
+425 DKMNRLMMVDVASKK
-440 VTEVAKSQD
+440 VTEIAKSD
-449 GEMSDFT
+449 AGELDDFA
-456 WSPDSKWIAYSD
+456 WSPDSKWIAYT
-468 GNMSEFSR
+468 NAKMSEFSQ
-476 IFIYNLDSKK
+476 IFIYNVDNQKTE
-486 AEPVTD
+486 AVTD
-492 TWFNSGNPAFD
+492 TWFNSENPTFD

-511 TSERDFRPQYSAI
+511 TSERDYRPTYSSV

-548 FLTENDEVSVDK
+548 FLAENDEVTVYM
-560 GEPKDEKPGMPEKPG
+560 GESKDEKPG
-575 KPGKPEKPGKD
+575 KPGKPEKPGKE
-586 GKGPKKEDS
+586 GKGPKNEEP

-600 DFEGILDRIIP
+600 DFEGIMNRIIP
-611 LSGINTAYYYNLQAV
+611 LTDIQTGYYFNLQGI

-632 GQWGERGGGLMF
+632 GSWGERGGGLFF
-644 FDLNEKEVKRV
+644 FDMNEKEVKKV
-655 GDNGRFELTPDGKK
+655 GEYGRFQLTPDGKK
-669 MLVNNRGS
+669 MLVNNRGK
-677 YKVIPAP
+677 YMVINAP
-684 RHEAKGGMGG
+684 RREEKGGMGG
-694 PGGPGPGG
+694 PGGPGG
-702 KDDGID
+702 KDEGID

-716 NLHEEWAQIYTEAW
+716 NLHEEWAQIYNEAW

-738 APNMHGNDWPAIHDK
+738 APNMHGNNWPAIHDK

-784 TGGGDRNMPKRLKL
+784 VGGGDRNPVRRLKL

-813 KINKILKGESWNDAT
+813 KIKKILKGESWNKAT
-828 KSPLTEIGV
+828 ISPLTAIGV

-854 DMTNIYE
+854 DMDNIFE

-866 AGKPVV
+866 ADKPVV
-872 LSLNAKASEN
+872 LSLNTKASEK
-882 GARDVVI
+882 GACDVVI
-889 EPIASENSLYYYN
+889 EPIENENSLYYYN
-902 MVQKNIEKVSKAT
+902 MVQNNIEKVSKAT

-923 IPDMGMEGL
+923 IPDMGPEGL

-970 EASMWTVTRNGS
+970 EAAMWTVTRNS
-982 AAEIKPNQMMNG
+982 NAAEIKPNQMMNG

-1056 QSGNWIIEGHG
+1056 QTGNWIIEGHG

-1078 YDEFNGVDA
+1078 YDEFNGIDA

-1092 IEVILEQIKNWPE
+1092 IEVILEQMKSWPE
-1105 APAIPEWPDK
+1105 TPAIPEWPDK
-1115 TH
+1115 TR

>member
-1 MKKHL
+1 MKKHFF
-6 LIFSLLLAFGALSLQ
+6 IFSVLLAFGFLSLH

-36 NQVVFSYAG
+36 NQVIFSYAG
-45 DLYTVDINGGVARQL
+45 DLYTVGVNGGVARQL
-60 TNDPE
+60 TNDPD

-85 YDGNTEVYVMPAE
+85 YDGNTEVYVMPSQ
-98 GGEPKRVTYTAT
+98 GGEPQRVTYTAT

-155 INGGLGEQLAFDEG
+155 INGGLGEQLPFEEG
-169 GWISYSPDGTKIAFN
+169 GWISYSPDGQKIAFN
-184 RVMREFRTWKYYRG
+184 RVMREFRTWKYYKG

-205 IFDFKTKELT
+205 IFDFNTKELT
-215 NITNNVAQ
+215 NITNNIAQ

-249 DLNTKAITKVT
+249 NLDNKQLTKIT

-272 GDNDIIYENGGMLYR
+272 GDNDIVYENGGELYR
-287 LSLADNS
+287 LSLKDNT
-294 INKIPVQIIGD
+294 IHKIPVQIIGD

-314 DASKFITSSTVSP
+314 DASKFITSGDVSP
-327 DGKRIAL
+327 DGKRIVLGA
-334 SGRGDIWTVPVESGI
+334 RGDVWTLPVKEGI

-362 SVAWSPD
+362 NVAWSPD
-369 GEYIAYVSDRT
+369 GEYIAYISDRT

-395 AIQLTDPKKVSE
+395 AVQLTDTQKVSE
-407 TYKYQPV
+407 TYKYQPS

-425 DKMNRLMYIDVASKK
+425 DKMNRLMMIDVASKK
-440 VTEVAKSQD
+440 VTEVAKSGV
-449 GEMSDFT
+449 GELNDFA

-468 GNMSEFSR
+468 ENMSEFSR
-476 IFIYNLDSKK
+476 IFIYNIDTQKTE
-486 AEPVTD
+486 AVTD
-492 TWFNSGNPAFD
+492 TWFNSANPAFD

-511 TSERDFRPQYSAI
+511 TSERDFNPTYSAV

-530 REMSRVYMI
+530 REMSRIYLI

-548 FLTENDEVSVDK
+548 FLTKNDEVSIENSEAKDDK
-560 GEPKDEKPGMPEKPG
+560 PQKPG
-575 KPGKPEKPGKD
+575 KSDKGKD
-586 GKGPKKEDS
+586 KS
-595 KPIKI
+595 IKI
-600 DFEGILDRIIP
+600 DFEGINDRIIP
-611 LSGINTAYYYNLQAV
+611 LPGVNTAYYYDLQTV
-626 ENGLYF
+626 ENGLYYMS
-632 GQWGERGGGLMF
+632 WGNRGGGVYYYNL
-644 FDLNEKEVKRV
+644 DEKEAVRI
-655 GDNGRFELTPDGKK
+655 GDFNGFNLTPDGKK
-669 MLVNNRGS
+669 MALRKRWDMMV
-677 YKVIPAP
+677 VDAP
-684 RHEAKGGMGG
+684 KREVKGIDK
-694 PGGPGPGG
+694 PV
-702 KDDGID
+702 D

-738 APNMHGNDWPAIHDK
+738 APNMHGNDWPAIHEK
-753 YSVLIP
+753 YAVLIP

-784 TGGGDRNMPKRLKL
+784 TGGGDRNPTTRLKL
-798 GLLGAELERDGSGYY
+798 GLLGAQLKRDDSGYY
-813 KINKILKGESWNDAT
+813 QIDKILKGESWNKAT
-828 KSPLTEIGV
+828 ISPLTEIGV

-844 IVAVDGVSTK
+844 IVAIDGISTK

-861 ALIDK
+861 ALVDK

-872 LSLNAKASEN
+872 ISLNSKAAEA
-882 GARDVVI
+882 GARDVVVK
-889 EPIASENSLYYYN
+889 PLASENSLYYYN
-902 MVQKNIEKVSKAT
+902 WVQNNIEKVSKAT

-923 IPDMGMEGL
+923 IPDMGPEGL

-970 EASMWTVTRNGS
+970 EAAMWTITRNGN

-1056 QSGNWIIEGHG
+1056 QNGNWIIEGHG

-1078 YDEFNGVDA
+1078 YDEFNGIDA

-1092 IEVILEQIKNWPE
+1092 IEVILEQMKSWPE
-1105 APAIPEWPDK
+1105 APAVPEWPDK
-1115 TH
+1115 TK

>member
-1 MKKHL
+1 MKRNL
-6 LIFSLLLAFGALSLQ
+6 LILSMLLAFGTLSLQ

-36 NQVVFSYAG
+36 NKVVFSYAG

-60 TNDPE
+60 TNDPD

-98 GGEPKRVTYTAT
+98 GGVPQRVTYTAT
-110 LDRDDLSD
+110 LERDDLSD

-155 INGGLGEQLAFDEG
+155 INGGLGDQLPFEEG
-169 GWISYSPDGTKIAFN
+169 GWITYSPDGQKIAFN

-205 IFDFKTKELT
+205 IFDFNTKELT

-223 DIFPMWAGNKIYF
+223 DIFPMWAGDKIYF

-249 DLNTKAITKVT
+249 DLKTKAITKVT
-260 NYTYYDVKYPSL
+260 DYTYYDVKYPSL
-272 GDNDIIYENGGMLYR
+272 GDNDIVYENGGELFR
-287 LSLADNS
+287 LSLKDNS
-294 INKIPVQIIGD
+294 IHKIPVQIIGD

-314 DASKFITSSTVSP
+314 DASKFITSGDVSP
-327 DGKRIAL
+327 DGKRLVL
-334 SGRGDIWTVPVESGI
+334 SARGDVWTLPVESGI

-362 SVAWSPD
+362 NVAWSPD
-369 GEYIAYVSDRT
+369 GEYIAYISDRT

-395 AIQLTDPKKVSE
+395 AVQLTDPQKVSE
-407 TYKYQPV
+407 TYKYQPS

-425 DKMNRLMYIDVASKK
+425 DKMNRLMMIDVASKK
-440 VTEVAKSQD
+440 VTEVAKSED
-449 GEMSDFT
+449 GEMGDFT
-456 WSPDSKWIAYSD
+456 WSPDSKWIAYTD
-468 GNMSEFSR
+468 AKMSEFGR
-476 IFIYNLDSKK
+476 IFIYNVDTQKT
-486 AEPVTD
+486 EPVTD
-492 TWFNSGNPAFD
+492 TWFNSANPTFD

-511 TSERDFRPQYSAI
+511 TSERDFNPTYSSV

-530 REMSRVYMI
+530 REKSRIYLI

-548 FLTENDEVSVDK
+548 FLTKNDEVKVEKGEAKEEKAGKSDK
-560 GEPKDEKPGMPEKPG
+560 GKKKDS
-575 KPGKPEKPGKD
+575 
-586 GKGPKKEDS
+586 KKEDDKS
-595 KPIKI
+595 IKI
-600 DFEGILDRIIP
+600 DFEGIMSRIIP
-611 LSGINTAYYYNLQAV
+611 LPDLNTAYYYDLNAV
-626 ENGLYF
+626 ENGLYYMS
-632 GQWGERGGGLMF
+632 WSNRGGGLYYY
-644 FDLNEKEVKRV
+644 DLEEKEATRI
-655 GDNGRFELTPDGKK
+655 GDFSGYGLTPDGKK
-669 MLVNNRGS
+669 MIIR
-677 YKVIPAP
+677 KRWDIAVISTPK
-684 RHEAKGGMGG
+684 REVKGIDK
-694 PGGPGPGG
+694 PV
-702 KDDGID
+702 D

-784 TGGGDRNMPKRLKL
+784 TGGGDRVETPRLNL

-813 KINKILKGESWNDAT
+813 KINKILKGESWNEST
-828 KSPLTEIGV
+828 ISPLTEIGV

-844 IVAVDGVSTK
+844 IVAIDGVSTK
-854 DMTNIYE
+854 DMNNIYE
-861 ALIDK
+861 ALVDK
-866 AGKPVV
+866 ADKAVV
-872 LSLNAKASEN
+872 LSLNTKASEN
-882 GARDVVI
+882 GARDVVVT
-889 EPIASENSLYYYN
+889 PIASENSLYYYN

-923 IPDMGMEGL
+923 IPDMGVEGL

-970 EASMWTVTRNGS
+970 EAAMWTVTRNGS

-1056 QSGNWIIEGHG
+1056 QNGNWIIEGHG

-1078 YDEFNGVDA
+1078 YDEFNGIDA

-1092 IEVILEQIKNWPE
+1092 IEVILEQMKDWPE
-1105 APAIPEWPDK
+1105 APKVPEWPDK

>member
-1 MKKHL
+1 MKKHFF
-6 LIFSLLLAFGALSLQ
+6 IFSVLLAFGFLSLQ

-60 TNDPE
+60 TNDPD

-76 GKNIAFTGQ
+76 GNNIAFTGQ
-85 YDGNTEVYVMPAE
+85 YDGNTEVYVMPSQ
-98 GGEPKRVTYTAT
+98 GGEPQRVTYTAT

-155 INGGLGEQLAFDEG
+155 INGDLGEQLPFSEG
-169 GWISYSPDGTKIAFN
+169 GWISYSPDGQKIAFN
-184 RVMREFRTWKYYRG
+184 RVMREFRTWKYYKG

-205 IFDFKTKELT
+205 IFDFNTKELT

-223 DIFPMWAGNKIYF
+223 DIFPMWAGNNIYF
-236 CSDRDRTMNIFCY
+236 CSDRDRTMNVFCY
-249 DLNTKAITKVT
+249 NLDTKQITKVT

-272 GDNDIIYENGGMLYR
+272 GDNDIVYENGGELYR
-287 LSLADNS
+287 MSLKDNS
-294 INKIPVQIIGD
+294 IHKIPVQIIGD
-305 GISSRTKYV
+305 CISTRTKYV

-369 GEYIAYVSDRT
+369 GEFIAYISDRT

-395 AIQLTDPKKVSE
+395 AIQLTDSKSVTE

-414 WSPDSKKIAWY
+414 WSPNSKMIAWY

-449 GEMSDFT
+449 GEMSDFA

-468 GNMSEFSR
+468 GKMSEFSQ

-492 TWFNSGNPAFD
+492 TWFNSGNPTFD

-511 TSERDFRPQYSAI
+511 TSERDFNPMYSAV

-548 FLTENDEVSVDK
+548 FLAENDEVTIDK
-560 GEPKDEKPGMPEKPG
+560 GEPKDEKPEKPG
-575 KPGKPEKPGKD
+575 KPGKPDKPGKD
-586 GKGPKKEDS
+586 GKGPKKDEA

-600 DFEGILDRIIP
+600 DFDSIMNRIIP
-611 LSGINTAYYYNLQAV
+611 LPGINTAYYYNLQGV

-632 GQWGERGGGLMF
+632 GQWGQRGGGLYF
-644 FDLNEKEVKRV
+644 FDLNEKEAKRV

-669 MLVNNRGS
+669 MLVNDRGS
-677 YKVIPAP
+677 YKVIDAP
-684 RHEAKGGMGG
+684 RREAKGGMGG
-694 PGGPGPGG
+694 PGGPGAPD
-702 KDDGID
+702 KDGID

-738 APNMHGNDWPAIHDK
+738 APNMHGNDWPAIHEK
-753 YSVLIP
+753 YAVLIP

-784 TGGGDRNMPKRLKL
+784 TGGGDRNMPTRLTT
-798 GLLGAELERDGSGYY
+798 GLLGAELERDDSGFY
-813 KINKILKGESWNDAT
+813 KIDKILKGESWNENT
-828 KSPLTEIGV
+828 ISPLTEIGV

-844 IVAVDGVSTK
+844 IVAIDGVSTK
-854 DMTNIYE
+854 DMNNIYE

-872 LSLNAKASEN
+872 LSLNSKASDA
-882 GARDVVI
+882 GARDVVVK
-889 EPIASENSLYYYN
+889 PIASENSLYYYN
-902 MVQKNIEKVSKAT
+902 MVQTNIDKVSKAT

-923 IPDMGMEGL
+923 IPDMGVEGL

-970 EASMWTVTRNGS
+970 EAAMWTVTRNGS

-1056 QSGNWIIEGHG
+1056 QNGNWIIEGHG

-1092 IEVILEQIKNWPE
+1092 IEVILEQMKSWPE
-1105 APAIPEWPDK
+1105 TPVIPEWPDK
-1115 TH
+1115 TK

>member
-1 MKKHL
+1 MKFKT
-6 LIFSLLLAFGALSLQ
+6 LIFSLLLALGTLSLQ

-60 TNDPE
+60 TNDPD

-98 GGEPKRVTYTAT
+98 GGVPQRVTYTAT

-155 INGGLGEQLAFDEG
+155 INGGLGEQLPFEEG
-169 GWISYSPDGTKIAFN
+169 GWISYSPDGQKIAFN
-184 RVMREFRTWKYYRG
+184 RVMREFRTWKYYKG

-205 IFDFKTKELT
+205 IFEFNTKELT
-215 NITNNVAQ
+215 NITKNDAQ
-223 DIFPMWAGNKIYF
+223 DIFPMWAGDKIYF

-249 DLNTKAITKVT
+249 DLKTKATTKITD
-260 NYTYYDVKYPSL
+260 YTYYDVKYPSL
-272 GDNDIIYENGGMLYR
+272 GDNDIVYENGGELYR
-287 LSLADNS
+287 LSLKDNS
-294 INKIPVQIIGD
+294 IHKIPVQIIGD

-314 DASKFITSSTVSP
+314 DASKYINSGDVSP
-327 DGKRIAL
+327 DGKRIVLGA
-334 SGRGDIWTVPVESGI
+334 RGDVWTLPVESGI

-362 SVAWSPD
+362 NVAWSPD
-369 GEYIAYVSDRT
+369 GEYIAYISDRT
-380 GNDELYIQKQDGKEE
+380 GNDEIYIQKQDGKEE
-395 AIQLTDPKKVSE
+395 AIQLTDPQKVSE
-407 TYKYQPV
+407 TYKYELS

-425 DKMNRLMYIDVASKK
+425 DKMNRLMMIDVASKK
-440 VTEVAKSQD
+440 VTEVAKSES
-449 GEMSDFT
+449 GEIDDYA

-468 GNMSEFSR
+468 SKMSECSR
-476 IFIYNLDSKK
+476 IFIYNVDNQKTE
-486 AEPVTD
+486 AVTD
-492 TWFNSGNPAFD
+492 TWFRSGNPTFD

-511 TSERDFRPQYSAI
+511 VSARDFNPTYSAV

-530 REMSRVYMI
+530 REMSRIYMV

-548 FLTENDEVSVDK
+548 FLTKNDEVIVEK
-560 GEPKDEKPGMPEKPG
+560 GEAKEE
-575 KPGKPEKPGKD
+575 KPEKSGKGKD
-586 GKGPKKEDS
+586 KKKDSKKEEKS
-595 KPIKI
+595 IKI
-600 DFEGILDRIIP
+600 DFEGITNRIIP
-611 LSGINTAYYYNLQAV
+611 LPDLNTAYYYDLNAV
-626 ENGLYF
+626 ENGLYYMS
-632 GQWGERGGGLMF
+632 WGNRGGGVYYYNLS
-644 FDLNEKEVKRV
+644 DKEATRI
-655 GDNGRFELTPDGKK
+655 GDFNGFNLTPDGKK
-669 MLVNNRGS
+669 MALR
-677 YKVIPAP
+677 KRWDLMVIDAP
-684 RHEAKGGMGG
+684 KREVKGIDK
-694 PGGPGPGG
+694 P
-702 KDDGID
+702 ID
-708 LSNMKKWV
+708 LSGMKKWV

-753 YSVLIP
+753 YAVLIP

-784 TGGGDRNMPKRLKL
+784 TGGGDRIETPRLTL
-798 GLLGAELERDGSGYY
+798 GLLGAELERDGSDYY
-813 KINKILKGESWNDAT
+813 QIKKILKGESWNEAT
-828 KSPLTEIGV
+828 ISPLTEVGV
-837 NAKEGDF
+837 NANEGDF
-844 IVAVDGVSTK
+844 IVAIDGVSTK

-861 ALIDK
+861 ALVDK

-872 LSLNAKASEN
+872 LSLNTKASEN
-882 GARDVVI
+882 GARDVVVK
-889 EPIASENSLYYYN
+889 PIASENSLYYYN
-902 MVQKNIEKVSKAT
+902 WVQNNIEKVSKAT

-923 IPDMGMEGL
+923 IPDMGPEGL

-970 EASMWTVTRNGS
+970 EAAMWTITRNGG

-1056 QSGNWIIEGHG
+1056 QDGNWIIEGHG
-1067 VDPDIVIDNNP
+1067 VDPDIIIDNNP

-1092 IEVILEQIKNWPE
+1092 IEVILEQMKDWPE
-1105 APAIPEWPDK
+1105 APAVPEWPDK

>member
-1 MKKHL
+1 MKFKT
-6 LIFSLLLAFGALSLQ
+6 LIFSLLLVFGTLSLQ

-60 TNDPE
+60 TNDPD

-85 YDGNTEVYVMPAE
+85 YDGNTEVYIMPAE
-98 GGEPKRVTYTAT
+98 GGVPQRVTYTAT

-155 INGGLGEQLAFDEG
+155 INGGLGEQLPFEEG
-169 GWISYSPDGTKIAFN
+169 GWISYSPDGQKIAFN
-184 RVMREFRTWKYYRG
+184 RVMREFRTWKYYKG

-205 IFDFKTKELT
+205 IFEFNTKELT
-215 NITNNVAQ
+215 NITKNDAQ
-223 DIFPMWAGNKIYF
+223 DIFPMWAGDKIYF

-249 DLNTKAITKVT
+249 DLKTKATTKITD
-260 NYTYYDVKYPSL
+260 YTYYDVKYPSL
-272 GDNDIIYENGGMLYR
+272 GDNDIVYENGGELYR
-287 LSLADNS
+287 LSLKDNS
-294 INKIPVQIIGD
+294 IHKIPVQIIGD

-314 DASKFITSSTVSP
+314 DASKYINSGDVSP
-327 DGKRIAL
+327 DGKRIVLGA
-334 SGRGDIWTVPVESGI
+334 RGDVWTLPVESGI

-362 SVAWSPD
+362 NVAWSPD
-369 GEYIAYVSDRT
+369 GEYIAYISDRT
-380 GNDELYIQKQDGKEE
+380 GNDEIYIQKQDGKEE
-395 AIQLTDPKKVSE
+395 AIQLTDPQKVSE
-407 TYKYQPV
+407 TYKYELS

-425 DKMNRLMYIDVASKK
+425 DKMNRLMMIDVASKK
-440 VTEVAKSQD
+440 VTEVAKSES
-449 GEMSDFT
+449 GEIDDYA

-468 GNMSEFSR
+468 SKMSECSR
-476 IFIYNLDSKK
+476 IFIYNVDNQKTE
-486 AEPVTD
+486 AVTD
-492 TWFNSGNPAFD
+492 TWFRSGNPTFD

-511 TSERDFRPQYSAI
+511 VSARDFNPTYSAV

-530 REMSRVYMI
+530 REMSRIYMV

-548 FLTENDEVSVDK
+548 FLTKNDEVTVEK
-560 GEPKDEKPGMPEKPG
+560 GEAKDEKPEKSG
-575 KPGKPEKPGKD
+575 KGKD
-586 GKGPKKEDS
+586 KKKDSKKEDDKS
-595 KPIKI
+595 IKI
-600 DFEGILDRIIP
+600 DFEGITNRIIP
-611 LSGINTAYYYNLQAV
+611 LPDLNTAYYYDLNAV
-626 ENGLYF
+626 ENGLYYMS
-632 GQWGERGGGLMF
+632 WGNRGGGVYYYNLG
-644 FDLNEKEVKRV
+644 DKEAVKI
-655 GDNGRFELTPDGKK
+655 GDFNGFNITPDGKK
-669 MLVNNRGS
+669 MALR
-677 YKVIPAP
+677 KRWDLMVIDAP
-684 RHEAKGGMGG
+684 KREVKGIDK
-694 PGGPGPGG
+694 P
-702 KDDGID
+702 ID
-708 LSNMKKWV
+708 LSGMKKWV

-738 APNMHGNDWPAIHDK
+738 APNMHGNDWPAIYEK
-753 YSVLIP
+753 YAVLIP

-784 TGGGDRNMPKRLKL
+784 TGGGDRQETPRLKL

-813 KINKILKGESWNDAT
+813 KIKKILKGESWNEAT
-828 KSPLTEIGV
+828 ISPLTEIGV
-837 NAKEGDF
+837 NANEGDF
-844 IVAVDGVSTK
+844 IVAIDGVSTK
-854 DMTNIYE
+854 DMNNIYE
-861 ALIDK
+861 ALVDK

-882 GARDVVI
+882 GARDVVVK
-889 EPIASENSLYYYN
+889 PIASENSLYYYN
-902 MVQKNIEKVSKAT
+902 WVQNNIEKVSKAT

-923 IPDMGMEGL
+923 IPDMGPEGL

-970 EASMWTVTRNGS
+970 EAAMWTVTRNGN

-1056 QSGNWIIEGHG
+1056 QNGNWIIEGYG

-1092 IEVILEQIKNWPE
+1092 IEVILEQMKDWPE

>member
-1 MKKHL
+1 MKKNL
-6 LIFSLLLAFGALSLQ
+6 LIFSMLLAFGALSLQ

-45 DLYTVDINGGVARQL
+45 DLYTVDINGGEARQL
-60 TNDPE
+60 TNDPD

-85 YDGNTEVYVMPAE
+85 YDGNTEVYVMPAQ

-155 INGGLGEQLAFDEG
+155 INGGLGEQLPFEEG
-169 GWISYSPDGTKIAFN
+169 GWITYSPDGQKIAFN

-205 IFDFKTKELT
+205 IFDFNTKELT

-223 DIFPMWAGNKIYF
+223 DIFPMWAGDKIYF

-249 DLNTKAITKVT
+249 DLKTKAITKVT

-272 GDNDIIYENGGMLYR
+272 GDNDIVYENGGMLYR
-287 LSLADNS
+287 LSLKDNS
-294 INKIPVQIIGD
+294 IHPIKVRIVND
-305 GISSRTKYV
+305 GISSRTKYI
-314 DASKFITSSTVSP
+314 DASKFITSGDVSP
-327 DGKRIAL
+327 DGKRIVLGA
-334 SGRGDIWTVPVESGI
+334 RGDVWTLPVESGI

-362 SVAWSPD
+362 NVAWSPD
-369 GEYIAYVSDRT
+369 GEYIAYISDRT

-395 AIQLTDPKKVSE
+395 AIQLTDPKSVSE
-407 TYKYQPV
+407 TYKYQPS

-425 DKMNRLMYIDVASKK
+425 DKMNRLMVIDVASKK
-440 VTEVAKSQD
+440 VTEVAKSQA
-449 GEMSDFT
+449 GEMGDFT
-456 WSPDSKWIAYSD
+456 WSPDSKWIAYTD
-468 GNMSEFSR
+468 ANMSEFSR
-476 IFIYNLDSKK
+476 IFIYNVDTQKT
-486 AEPVTD
+486 EPVTD
-492 TWFNSGNPAFD
+492 TWFNSSNPTFD

-511 TSERDFRPQYSAI
+511 NSERDFNPTYSSV

-530 REMSRVYMI
+530 REQSRIYLI

-548 FLTENDEVSVDK
+548 FLAKNDEVKVEK
-560 GEPKDEKPGMPEKPG
+560 GEAKEEKH
-575 KPGKPEKPGKD
+575 GKD
-586 GKGPKKEDS
+586 KKKDSKKEDNKS
-595 KPIKI
+595 IKI
-600 DFEGILDRIIP
+600 DFEGIMSRIIP
-611 LSGINTAYYYNLQAV
+611 LSDIKTAYYYELKGV
-626 ENGLYF
+626 ENGLYYMS
-632 GQWGERGGGLMF
+632 WGNRGGGLYYY
-644 FDLNEKEVKRV
+644 DLEEKEATRI
-655 GDNGRFELTPDGKK
+655 GDFNGYGLTPDGKK
-669 MLVNNRGS
+669 MIIRKRWDIAVVN
-677 YKVIPAP
+677 AP
-684 RHEAKGGMGG
+684 KREVKSIDN
-694 PGGPGPGG
+694 PV
-702 KDDGID
+702 D

-784 TGGGDRNMPKRLKL
+784 TGGGDRVETPRLKL

-813 KINKILKGESWNDAT
+813 KIKKILKGESWNDAT
-828 KSPLTEIGV
+828 ISPLTEIGV

-854 DMTNIYE
+854 NMNNIYE
-861 ALIDK
+861 SLVDK
-866 AGKPVV
+866 AGKAVV
-872 LSLNAKASEN
+872 LTLNTKASEN
-882 GARDVVI
+882 GARDVVVT
-889 EPIASENSLYYYN
+889 PISSENSLYYYN
-902 MVQKNIEKVSKAT
+902 MVQNNIEKVNKAT

-923 IPDMGMEGL
+923 IPDMGREGL

-970 EASMWTVTRNGS
+970 EAAMWTVTRNGG

-1056 QSGNWIIEGHG
+1056 QNGNWIIEGHG

-1078 YDEFNGVDA
+1078 YDEFNGIDA

-1092 IEVILEQIKNWPE
+1092 IEVILEQMKDWPE
-1105 APAIPEWPDK
+1105 APAVPAWPDK

>member
-1 MKKHL
+1 MKFKT
-6 LIFSLLLAFGALSLQ
+6 LIFSLLLVFGAMSSQ

-60 TNDPE
+60 TNDPD

-98 GGEPKRVTYTAT
+98 GGVPQRVTYTAT

-155 INGGLGEQLAFDEG
+155 INGGLGEQLPFEEG
-169 GWISYSPDGTKIAFN
+169 GWITYSPDDQKIALN
-184 RVMREFRTWKYYRG
+184 RVMREFRTWKYYKG

-205 IFDFKTKELT
+205 IFDFNTKELT

-260 NYTYYDVKYPSL
+260 DYTYYDVKYPSL
-272 GDNDIIYENGGMLYR
+272 GDNDIVYENGGELYR
-287 LSLADNS
+287 LSLKDNS
-294 INKIPVQIIGD
+294 IHKIPVQIIGD

-314 DASKFITSSTVSP
+314 DASKYITSGSVSP
-327 DGKRIAL
+327 DGKRVAM
-334 SGRGDIWTVPVESGI
+334 SARGDVWTLPVESGI

-362 SVAWSPD
+362 NVAWSPD
-369 GEYIAYVSDRT
+369 GEYIAYISDRT

-395 AIQLTDPKKVSE
+395 AIQLTDPQKVSE
-407 TYKYQPV
+407 TYKYELS

-425 DKMNRLMYIDVASKK
+425 DKMNRLMMIDVVTKK
-440 VTEVAKSQD
+440 VTEIAKSEA
-449 GEMSDFT
+449 GEIDDYA
-456 WSPDSKWIAYSD
+456 WSPDSKWIAFCDSK
-468 GNMSEFSR
+468 MSEFNQ
-476 IFIYNLDSKK
+476 IFIYNVDTQKTE
-486 AEPVTD
+486 AVTD
-492 TWFNSGNPAFD
+492 TWFNSGNPTFD

-511 TSERDFRPQYSAI
+511 VSARDFNPTYSNV

-530 REMSRVYMI
+530 REMSRIYMV

-548 FLTENDEVSVDK
+548 FLAKNDEVSLEKD
-560 GEPKDEKPGMPEKPG
+560 EAKDEKSG
-575 KPGKPEKPGKD
+575 KGKD
-586 GKGPKKEDS
+586 KKKDSKKEDDKS
-595 KPIKI
+595 IKI
-600 DFEGILDRIIP
+600 DFEGITNRIIP
-611 LSGINTAYYYNLQAV
+611 LPDLNTAYYYDLQTV
-626 ENGLYF
+626 ENGLYYMT
-632 GQWGERGGGLMF
+632 WSNRGSGVYYY
-644 FDLNEKEVKRV
+644 DLNDKEVTKI
-655 GDNGRFELTPDGKK
+655 GDFSGYDLTPDGKK
-669 MLVNNRGS
+669 M
-677 YKVIPAP
+677 VIRKRWDMAVINTPK
-684 RHEAKGGMGG
+684 REVKGIEN
-694 PGGPGPGG
+694 P
-702 KDDGID
+702 ID

-784 TGGGDRNMPKRLKL
+784 TGGGDRPESKRLKL
-798 GLLGAELERDGSGYY
+798 GLLGAVLERDGSGYY
-813 KINKILKGESWNDAT
+813 QIKKILKGESWNDAT
-828 KSPLTEIGV
+828 ISPLTEIGV

-844 IVAVDGVSTK
+844 IVAIDGVSTK
-854 DMTNIYE
+854 DMNNIYE
-861 ALIDK
+861 ALVDK
-866 AGKPVV
+866 AGKAVV
-872 LSLNAKASEN
+872 LSLNSKASEN
-882 GARDVVI
+882 GARDVVV

-902 MVQKNIEKVSKAT
+902 MVQNNIEKVSKAT

-923 IPDMGMEGL
+923 IPDMGPEGL

-970 EASMWTVTRNGS
+970 EAAMWTITRNGS

-1056 QSGNWIIEGHG
+1056 QNGNWIIEGHG

-1092 IEVILEQIKNWPE
+1092 IEVILEQMKDWPE
-1105 APAIPEWPDK
+1105 APALPEWPDK